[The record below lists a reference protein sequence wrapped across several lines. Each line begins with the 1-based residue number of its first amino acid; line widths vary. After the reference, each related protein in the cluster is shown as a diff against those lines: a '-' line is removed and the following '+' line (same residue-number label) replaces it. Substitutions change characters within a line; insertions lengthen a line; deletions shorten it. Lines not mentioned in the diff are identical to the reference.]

1 MKILS
6 SHGITAFGLQPTNNR
21 YASGFFP
28 ATGTSQGDTPSPT
41 NWNASLDVLL
51 RALHAIDPS
60 PFLVRTDNKLS
71 HQEDTA
77 YADDL
82 FSISARREGLQLKA
96 DIVSAFTIIF
106 GLRIAI
112 HKLRSFAK
120 CWGDE
125 PSNNTMTDY
134 DLIVHDTG
142 WVPTAIPVTY
152 IVDDRCNDLSFK
164 YLGVFI
170 DVNNRFKRQ
179 HTATK
184 EMIKKSCISALY
196 RRASAETIS
205 TVMNIS
211 PYRKASFPG
220 KLCSWS
226 LQEHRVLDTPINHLY
241 KHHLHLLQS
250 TSNAALYMSDDVG
263 GMNLSRLSD
272 QIILDKWAM
281 IWRGLKA
288 DIYTKT
294 ATEALLHRSL
304 RIGQTPSDP
313 GYKSVQA

>member
-6 SHGITAFGLQPTNNR
+6 SHGITAFGLQSTNTR
-21 YASGFFP
+21 CAGGFFP
-28 ATGTSQGDTPSPT
+28 ETGTSQGDTPSPT

-120 CWGDE
+120 CWGEE

-134 DLIVHDTG
+134 NLIVHDTG
-142 WVPTAIPVTY
+142 WVPSAIPVTY
-152 IVDDRCNDLSFK
+152 IADDRCNELSFK

-179 HTATK
+179 HTVTK

-205 TVMNIS
+205 SVMSIS
-211 PYRKASFPG
+211 PYRKATFPG

-226 LQEHRVLDTPINHLY
+226 LKEHKVLDTSINHLY

-250 TSNAALYMSDDVG
+250 TSNAALYMADDVG
-263 GMNLSRLSD
+263 GMNLPRLSD
-272 QIILDKWAM
+272 QILLDKWAM
-281 IWRGLKA
+281 I
-288 DIYTKT
+288 
-294 ATEALLHRSL
+294 
-304 RIGQTPSDP
+304 
-313 GYKSVQA
+313 